1 MAKDWKD
8 RLGMVYST
16 DPEYQFDKGGREES
30 ETLPPQQQDLRVML
44 DRKNRKGKSVTLVTG
59 FIGTQEDLK
68 DLGKFLKS
76 RCGVGGTVKDGEIL
90 IQGDFRDKV
99 VDLLGSKNYKVKRSG
114 G

>member
-1 MAKDWKD
+1 
-8 RLGMVYST
+8 
-16 DPEYQFDKGGREES
+16 
-30 ETLPPQQQDLRVML
+30 ML

-59 FIGTQEDLK
+59 FIGTEEDLK

-99 VDLLGSKNYKVKRSG
+99 LELLVSKNYKVKKSG